1 MANSNE
7 TKSQKNTAKSKYEH
21 VKDFEAKDPLEPG
34 QFIVVRVHCSNFTR
48 LPVIFLF
55 DSCLVLGCYGNR
67 LQSRSLQHYHQ
78 DASNK
83 DASDKD
89 DDEYASDYPSD
100 KDAFASRLP
109 LDVTRFSQVHE
120 FKKPNDEKALNLMN
134 SCAVSM
140 CKELP
145 HIMLAYGFGHEYSFI
160 FRPETDHYNRR
171 ASKLVSVIVSLF
183 TSSYRM
189 KWTEFFPNKDMRSG
203 AFFEGEVLC
212 LKRTSDIQAY
222 LAFKQRECDENN
234 LTNTCFW
241 KLVESGKSELE
252 AEEILEESEKGKG
265 KNEILFQQLGINY
278 NDLPDMF
285 RQGSCILKTVVD
297 DRRQIIVV
305 HAENIAS
312 RAFLNSHS
320 ILFKELTGLDENASI
335 IGERQ
340 LNLWRVENDKKQE
353 LVESDKKQEQ
363 VENDKKQ
370 DHWIV
375 VRIDGCRFSRSCEVN
390 EFEKTNDETAL
401 NLMNSCALSTCKELP
416 DIILAYGF
424 GHEYSFILRKQ
435 ETDHAS
441 KLVSVIDSL
450 FTSSYQMKWIE
461 FFPNKDMRSG
471 VSFEGEV
478 MCLKT
483 TSDIQAY
490 LALKQQECE
499 NASKQQLGINYNDND
514 LPDMFRQG
522 SCILKTLDDDRQKL
536 IVVHAENIASR
547 AFLNGYSI
555 VLSTELTGLD
565 ENALTIGGE
574 HLNLWRV
581 ENRMKQD
588 GWIVVRIDGCRFS
601 RFTKVHEFKKPF
613 DQQAAELMNSCA
625 MAVFE
630 EFKDIIVY
638 GYGQSDEYSFVLE
651 KNTQLYQGRASKLVS
666 AVCSVFTDTYV
677 KKWKEYFP
685 EKELEYAPRF
695 DGRAVCYESYQ
706 LIRDYLSWRQ
716 VDCHMN
722 TRSNTLFWARVH
734 NGESRKRAQKNLE
747 GREVMRE
754 RFQTL
759 SQEFGIEYNQLPL
772 MFRNGS
778 SIFWDDRVTFTYYFS
793 FVFANL

>member
-1 MANSNE
+1 MAILMKRILKNMANSNE
-7 TKSQKNTAKSKYEH
+7 PKRRETRGKASMKH
-21 VKDFEAKDPLEPG
+21 VKDFEPKDLMG
-34 QFIVVRVHCSNFTR
+34 TWTVFIPR
-48 LPVIFLF
+48 
-55 DSCLVLGCYGNR
+55 NR

-83 DASDKD
+83 DAYDKD
-89 DDEYASDYPSD
+89 DDEDTFDYPSD
-100 KDAFASRLP
+100 KDASASHVAMLNIGYLYLVIYARKFIIVL
-109 LDVTRFSQVHE
+109 TTKYGRFSQVHE

-145 HIMLAYGFGHEYSFI
+145 HIMLAYGFGNEYSFI

-222 LAFKQRECDENN
+222 LAFKQRECYENN

-241 KLVESGKSELE
+241 KLVASGKSEQE
-252 AEEILEESEKGKG
+252 RTRCWRCESEKGKG

-370 DHWIV
+370 EQVENDKKQDHWIV

-424 GHEYSFILRKQ
+424 GHEYSTYLYVAMQFHLK
-435 ETDHAS
+435 ESKNDHARLL

-450 FTSSYQMKWIE
+450 FTSSYQMKWIK

-499 NASKQQLGINYNDND
+499 NAFKQQLGINYNDND

-666 AVCSVFTDTYV
+666 AVCSVFNKILCDEV
-677 KKWKEYFP
+677 ERLLP
-685 EKELEYAPRF
+685 EKELESH
-695 DGRAVCYESYQ
+695 E
-706 LIRDYLSWRQ
+706 
-716 VDCHMN
+716 H
-722 TRSNTLFWARVH
+722 T
-734 NGESRKRAQKNLE
+734 

-778 SIFWDDRVTFTYYFS
+778 SIFWDDKEINGVKKLVVEYPDVIRDGFWEEH
-793 FVFANL
+793 AHIL